1 MKEAAQLVNE
11 IMNWYG
17 FPVLAV
23 LIFIYFIMETRRQL
37 RKRYHNRW
45 QRIVTNVVM
54 AIPAFGM
61 LRFAF
66 IPAMVW
72 LAIMNQQHWHFGLNY
87 LYQLPA
93 PMEGVIAFLGLD
105 YFIYLWH
112 ILTHRVPLL
121 WRFHLVHH
129 TDMDMDVSTAIRFHF
144 GELFFSIFFRG
155 ASVILMGVSPLTVL
169 IYEIVFEACT
179 NFHHSNWRL
188 PLWVENTLNKVI
200 ITPRV
205 HGIHHS
211 TVLAE
216 RNSNWGTVLSIW
228 DRLSKTLFL
237 SKKQTEVVIG
247 EPAYRDENELTI
259 GQLLMMP
266 FRKTKEPNG
275 NKQYAI
281 GNEQMR

>member
-1 MKEAAQLVNE
+1 MKETSELVNA

-23 LIFIYFIMETRRQL
+23 LILFYFIMETRRQL
-37 RKRYHNRW
+37 RHRYHNRW

-54 AIPAFGM
+54 AIPAFGL

-66 IPAMVW
+66 IPGMVW
-72 LAIMNQQHWHFGLNY
+72 LAMLNQQHWHFGLNY
-87 LYQLPA
+87 LYTLPV
-93 PMEGVIAFLGLD
+93 PVEGLIALLGLD

-129 TDMDMDVSTAIRFHF
+129 TDLDMDVSTAIRFHF

-155 ASVILMGVSPLTVL
+155 ASVLLMGASPLTVL
-169 IYEIVFEACT
+169 VYEIIFEACT

-188 PLWVENTLNKVI
+188 PLLVENVLNKFI
-200 ITPRV
+200 ITPRI

-211 TVLAE
+211 NIVAE
-216 RNSNWGTVLSIW
+216 RNSNWGTVFSFW
-228 DRLSKTLFL
+228 DRLHQTLFL
-237 SKKQTEVVIG
+237 QKKQTDVIIG
-247 EPAYRDENELTI
+247 ELPYQDENELTI
-259 GQLLMMP
+259 GKLLALP
-266 FRKTKEPNG
+266 FTKF
-275 NKQYAI
+275 KH
-281 GNEQMR
+281 